1 MMMKSAILTTCLA
14 LFLAPT
20 FCRENSNPTVY
31 VLLWFDTEDYL
42 LPASD
47 DAALRLSRFL
57 TDQGIRATFKVVGEK
72 ARVLEDRGRTDVL
85 SALTKHEIGYHTNFH
100 SVEPTPAVYLSRL
113 GWHEGVAEFDRR
125 ERQGFLDVARITG
138 QVPSCYGQPGSSWAP
153 QQFGAL
159 RQWGVSVYLDAGQ
172 HVSLNGKPFW
182 YCGILNLYA
191 LEHTLRTG
199 LDQEQDL
206 TLARM
211 EFDSAYEALLRE
223 GGGVVSIYYHSC
235 EFVHRQFW
243 DAVNFSGGANPPR
256 SAWKI
261 PPARTALE
269 TELAHHNFEAYIR
282 HIQSHAGV
290 RFITAREAL
299 DLYSDDARQRIFS
312 VQEMARL
319 ARRLQSGEIN
329 HQVLGDITLAPAE
342 QFFLLT
348 QFTLQSLGGQPIAG
362 PQLAMAPLGP
372 IRPAPVHRE
381 ITATA
386 SQFQRTIADVAQY
399 LQQQRQVP
407 DVVWLGSDAV
417 SPESYLVTLAGAA
430 LCLAEGRPFQESV
443 RFRPATL
450 ASAQRVRNDR
460 DLWSW
465 TIFPSGFEAPEMME
479 LARRQAWT
487 LKPALLPTLLPPET
501 SSGSGGN
508 SGEEVWIQLFNGQD
522 LDGWDVKIKGYDLND
537 NFGDTFQVE
546 KGVLKV
552 SYDQYESF
560 EGRFG
565 HLFYAKNFSHYR
577 LRVEYRFVGDQ
588 VVGGPGW
595 GFRNSGIM
603 VHSQSA
609 RSMKKNQDFPIS
621 IEAQLL
627 GGADTPGRTNLNFC
641 TPGTH
646 MEIDGRLFTDHCL
659 SSSSKAPQG
668 DRWVTVEVE
677 VLGDSSIQLFH
688 EGVMVLS
695 CRRPQIGGGVVH
707 NYEESVKVDG
717 QLLREGFIS
726 LQGESHPIE
735 FREVEL
741 LNLKGCMD
749 PTASNYKTYYVESD
763 ASHCRFTG

>member
-1 MMMKSAILTTCLA
+1 MRVAIPTICLA
-14 LFLAPT
+14 LCLTPT
-20 FCRENSNPTVY
+20 FCRPSSNPAIY

-57 TDQGIRATFKVVGEK
+57 TERGIRATFKVVGEK

-113 GWHEGVAEFDRR
+113 GWYEGVAEFDRR

-159 RQWGVSVYLDAGQ
+159 RQWGVPVYLDAGQ
-172 HVSLNGKPFW
+172 HVSLDGKPFW

-199 LDQEQDL
+199 LDNEQDVAR
-206 TLARM
+206 ARM
-211 EFDSAYEALLRE
+211 EFDSAYQALLRE
-223 GGGVVSIYYHSC
+223 GGGVVSIYYHPC

-243 DAVNFSGGANPPR
+243 DGVNFSGGANPPR
-256 SAWKI
+256 SQWKM
-261 PPARTALE
+261 PPAKTALE
-269 TELAHHNFEAYIR
+269 TEVAHHNFEAYIR
-282 HIQSHAGV
+282 YLQSRAGV

-299 DLYSDDARQRIFS
+299 DLYSDHARQRFFS
-312 VQEMARL
+312 VAEIVEL
-319 ARRLQSGEIN
+319 AGHLQSGEIN
-329 HQVLGDITLAPAE
+329 HQILGDVTLAPAE

-348 QFTLQSLGGQPIAG
+348 EFTLQSLGRQQITGAR
-362 PQLAMAPLGP
+362 LAMAPLGP
-372 IRPAPVHRE
+372 IRPAPVDRE
-381 ITATA
+381 VTATA

-399 LQQQRQVP
+399 LQQQRRIP
-407 DVVWLGSDAV
+407 DVIWLGSDAV
-417 SPESYLVTLAGAA
+417 SAESYLVALARAA
-430 LCLAEGRPFQESV
+430 LRLAQGRSLEGSV

-450 ASAQRVRNDR
+450 ASAERVRNDR

-487 LKPALLPTLLPPET
+487 LKPALFPTPLPPET
-501 SSGSGGN
+501 SSETGGN
-508 SGEEVWIQLFNGQD
+508 PRDEEWIQLFNGQD
-522 LDGWDVKIKGYDLND
+522 LNGWDVKINGYDLND
-537 NFGDTFQVE
+537 NFGDTFRVE

-552 SYDQYESF
+552 AYNRYESF
-560 EGRFG
+560 ESRFG
-565 HLFYAKNFSHYR
+565 HLFYHQNFSHYR
-577 LRVEYRFVGDQ
+577 LRVEYRLVGDQ
-588 VVGGPGW
+588 VAGGPDW

-609 RSMKKNQDFPIS
+609 ESMKKNQDFPIS
-621 IEAQLL
+621 IEVQLL
-627 GGADTPGRTNLNFC
+627 GGTDTPGRTNLNFC

-668 DRWVTVEVE
+668 EDWVTVKVE

-688 EGVMVLS
+688 EGVMVLA

-717 QLLREGFIS
+717 QPLREGFIS
-726 LQGESHPIE
+726 LQSESHPIE
-735 FREVEL
+735 FREIEL

-749 PTASNYKTYYVESD
+749 PAASNYKTYYVESD
-763 ASHCRFTG
+763 NSRCR

>member
-1 MMMKSAILTTCLA
+1 MMRKIVIPTICLA
-14 LFLAPT
+14 WCLTPT
-20 FCRENSNPTVY
+20 FCRQSSNPAIH

-57 TDQGIRATFKVVGEK
+57 TERGIRATFKVVGEK

-85 SALTKHEIGYHTNFH
+85 SALARHEIGYHTNFH

-138 QVPSCYGQPGSSWAP
+138 QVPGCYGQPGSSWAP

-172 HVSLNGKPFW
+172 HVSLDGKPFW

-199 LDQEQDL
+199 LDNEQDL
-206 TLARM
+206 DRARL

-223 GGGVVSIYYHSC
+223 GGGVVSIYYHPC

-243 DAVNFSGGANPPR
+243 DGVNFFSGANPPR
-256 SAWKI
+256 SQWKI
-261 PPARTALE
+261 PPAKTALE
-269 TELAHHNFEAYIR
+269 TEVAHRNFEGYIR
-282 HIQSHAGV
+282 YIQSHAGV

-299 DLYSDDARQRIFS
+299 DLYRDDASQRFFS
-312 VQEMARL
+312 VEDIARL
-319 ARRLQSGEIN
+319 ARHLQSGEIN
-329 HQVLGDITLAPAE
+329 HQVLGGVTLAPAE

-348 QFTLQSLGGQPIAG
+348 QFTLQSLGRQQITGSH
-362 PQLAMAPLGP
+362 LAMAPLGP
-372 IRPAPVHRE
+372 LRPAPVHRE
-381 ITATA
+381 VTATA
-386 SQFQRTIADVAQY
+386 SQFQRTITDVAQY
-399 LQQQRQVP
+399 LEQRRRVP
-407 DVVWLGSDAV
+407 DVIWRGSDAV
-417 SPESYLVTLAGAA
+417 SPESYLVTLAGTA
-430 LCLAEGRPFQESV
+430 LRLAGGRSLEGAV
-443 RFRPATL
+443 RFRPAIL
-450 ASAQRVRNDR
+450 ASAERVRNDR

-465 TIFPSGFEAPEMME
+465 IILPSGFEAPEMME

-487 LKPALLPTLLPPET
+487 LKPALLSTQLPPEV

-508 SGEEVWIQLFNGQD
+508 PREEEWTKLFNGQD
-522 LDGWDVKIKGYDLND
+522 LDGWDVKINGYDLND
-537 NFGDTFQVE
+537 NFGDTFRVE
-546 KGVLKV
+546 EGVLKV

-560 EGRFG
+560 ESRFG
-565 HLFYAKNFSHYR
+565 HLFYRRNFSHYR

-588 VVGGPGW
+588 VVGGPAW

-609 RSMKKNQDFPIS
+609 QSMKKNQDFPIS
-621 IEAQLL
+621 IEVQLL
-627 GGADTPGRTNLNFC
+627 GGTDAPGRTNLNFC

-659 SSSSKAPQG
+659 SSSSKALQG

-677 VLGDSSIQLFH
+677 VLGDASIQLFH

-717 QLLREGFIS
+717 KMLREGFIS
-726 LQGESHPIE
+726 LQAESHPIE
-735 FREVEL
+735 FREIEL

-749 PTASNYKTYYVESD
+749 PAASNYKTYYAESD
-763 ASHCRFTG
+763 DSQCRYTD